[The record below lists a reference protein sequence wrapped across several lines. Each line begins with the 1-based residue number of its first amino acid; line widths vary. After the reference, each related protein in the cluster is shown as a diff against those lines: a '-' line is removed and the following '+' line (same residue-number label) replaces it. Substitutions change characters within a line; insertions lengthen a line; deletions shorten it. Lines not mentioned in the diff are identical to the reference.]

1 MPQRL
6 QKLIANA
13 GYGSRRWAEKCIEQ
27 GRVTLNNNK
36 AQIGVKAIIDDQ
48 VQIDGQLINLKR
60 FVENE
65 TKVLILNK
73 QSGIVCTTKDE
84 QGRKNVFDL
93 LPKNTRWIM
102 VGRLDLNTSGLLLFT
117 NNGELANRL
126 MHPSSEVDREYAVR
140 VLGKV
145 EKKDINKL
153 TSGIRLEDGIA
164 KFHRL
169 TMGGGT
175 GANRWYRVVLRGG
188 KKREVRRLWEA
199 LGFRV
204 SRLIR
209 IRFGDI
215 RLPESLHANQSE
227 YLKPKQVKALL
238 NMVNL
243 KE

>member
-27 GRVTLNNNK
+27 GRVMLNNKK
-36 AQIGVKAIIDDQ
+36 AQIGDKAIIEDQ

-60 FVENE
+60 FAEDE

-73 QSGIVCTTKDE
+73 QAGIVCTTKDE

-126 MHPSSEVDREYAVR
+126 MHPSSELDREYAVR

-145 EKKDINKL
+145 DKEDINKL
-153 TSGIRLEDGIA
+153 TSGIRLEDGMA
-164 KFHRL
+164 KFHRV

-175 GANRWYRVVLRGG
+175 GANRWYRVVLREG

-199 LGFRV
+199 LGFKV

-215 RLPESLHANQSE
+215 RLPENLHGNKLE
-227 YLKPKQVKALL
+227 YLKPRQDKALL
-238 NMVNL
+238 NIANI